1 MHATALHF
9 TNIHIIIRP
18 FILILHAIQALI
30 NVFKYNVDIGE
41 KKNTT
46 PVIKSM
52 LLKSQDAPSKNDV
65 ENTATTDTHFQDA
78 ENCFCDA
85 TLNALILRTGR
96 LPATQANN
104 LQKSLCP
111 PAYPRMFKHFNQVM
125 RVSFT
130 AQQIY
135 TDLN

>member
-1 MHATALHF
+1 
-9 TNIHIIIRP
+9 
-18 FILILHAIQALI
+18 
-30 NVFKYNVDIGE
+30 
-41 KKNTT
+41 
-46 PVIKSM
+46 M
-52 LLKSQDAPSKNDV
+52 LLKRQDAPSKNDV
-65 ENTATTDTHFQDA
+65 ENIATTDTRFQDA

-111 PAYPRMFKHFNQVM
+111 PAYPRMFKHFNQVT

-135 TDLN
+135 TDLNYTCWYVCSLQRMKKKFYLKLVLHLFYYFTSIPCFSLYILEV